1 MKAVIL
7 AGGLGTRLS
16 EETTIK
22 PKPMIEIGG
31 MPILWHIMKIYAHY
45 GISEFVIC
53 AGYKSEVIKDF
64 FINYEKNFSN
74 LSINF
79 SENKKPSFSGL
90 EPWKVD
96 VIDTGK
102 KTMTGGRLK
111 RIEKLFSSDE
121 DFFMTYGD
129 GVADIDIKE
138 LYKFHKKQSSI
149 CTVTGT
155 YPPGRF
161 GALDIGKNGIVKGF
175 LEKPRGDGNVI
186 NGGFFVLNSKIF
198 EYILDDLT
206 IWEREPMENIA
217 KEGLM
222 SAYVHEK
229 FWHPMD
235 TLRDKN
241 YLEELIEN
249 NKANWIKW

>member
-31 MPILWHIMKIYAHY
+31 MPILWHIMKIYAHF
-45 GISEFVIC
+45 GVKDFIIC

-79 SENKKPSFSGL
+79 SEGNGPSFSGL
-90 EPWKVD
+90 EPWNVN

-111 RIEKLFSSDE
+111 RIENMIKDGE

-129 GVADIDIKE
+129 GVADIEIDK
-138 LYKFHKKQSSI
+138 LLNFHKKNKSI

-161 GALDIGKNGIVKGF
+161 GALNLGDDGKVQGF
-175 LEKPRGDGNVI
+175 LEKPRGDGAVI

-198 EYILDDLT
+198 EYISDDLT
-206 IWEREPMENIA
+206 IWEREPMEKIA

-222 SAYVHEK
+222 SAFIHEK

-241 YLEELIEN
+241 YLDGLIEN
-249 NKANWIKW
+249 NKADWIKW